1 MSDQRIAVGDVLS
14 SLLLASV
21 LFMVL
26 VGNCLVVAAVS
37 TSRKLRTVTN
47 VFIVNLAC
55 ADLLLGVFV
64 LPFSAVLEVKDEWV
78 FGNIWCQVWL
88 AVDVWLCT
96 ASILNLCCISLDRY
110 LAITRPIRYPSL
122 MSARRAKTLVVCVW
136 IFSFLICCP
145 PLIGWNDNSDTSD
158 ALSIANTSSGRD
170 TQERLEHEGFRGITI
185 APALLPAH
193 KARIKVTSGATN
205 TSPKTLEHLCITENS
220 SHLLNISACQ
230 MQSENIFF
238 LSTACELTN
247 SRGYR
252 IYAAL
257 GSFFI
262 PMLVMVFFYLQIY
275 RAAVKTIAA
284 YEKGELKTKYGVR
297 EDSSGGRLN
306 SVTLRIHRGGSSG
319 TAVGKSNCS
328 NRLQRG
334 ISYSNNAAIAAS
346 RNEEY
351 RQSNGLEHGR
361 SRVRETGSS
370 TTTYNERAKYSDG
383 SIVSLSELK
392 SLDNNTSRRGRSK
405 RNKHLVLCWKNGKR
419 FEEAE
424 MVETPIC
431 HNCGADLNQS
441 NHGKRSVLRCMSNE
455 SADSSSGDSRKYLSG
470 RAREHERASP
480 QNSGVI
486 MSSSSE
492 QTFQSE
498 TSLRPSEKN
507 GRIIS
512 RARFNT
518 PRPASV
524 LKIHMQ
530 KFNREKKA
538 AKTLA
543 IIVGAF
549 IMCWMPFFTIY
560 LVGAFC
566 ESCIPPAVF
575 SVTFW
580 LGYCNSAMNPCV
592 YGLFSKDFRFA
603 FRKLLTCR
611 YRLLRNYRPRL
622 QKQGA
627 NGRVPAIQLHLH
639 PQEEAKS
646 SSDVENQST

>member
-1 MSDQRIAVGDVLS
+1 MTVGDVLS

-26 VGNCLVVAAVS
+26 VGNCLVVAAVA

-64 LPFSAVLEVKDEWV
+64 LPFSAVLEVKDRWV

-110 LAITRPIRYPSL
+110 LAITRPIRYPGL
-122 MSARRAKTLVVCVW
+122 MSARRAKTLVACVW

-145 PLIGWNDNSDTSD
+145 PLVGWND
-158 ALSIANTSSGRD
+158 SSGSVQSDDNDFGNINGSRHKSRD
-170 TQERLEHEGFRGITI
+170 GIKYEIVSTTRLTSTQSIIPTGAESVILTTEPACSTKNSNNSNHGPFRCSSAEEER
-185 APALLPAH
+185 
-193 KARIKVTSGATN
+193 V
-205 TSPKTLEHLCITENS
+205 
-220 SHLLNISACQ
+220 Q
-230 MQSENIFF
+230 F
-238 LSTACELTN
+238 LTACELTN
-247 SRGYR
+247 SQGYR

-284 YEKGELKTKYGVR
+284 YNKGELKTKYGVR
-297 EDSSGGRLN
+297 EDSSGGRPN
-306 SVTLRIHRGGSSG
+306 SVTLRIHRGGSSSSALG
-319 TAVGKSNCS
+319 DSLCS
-328 NRLQRG
+328 VRNQRG
-334 ISYSNNAAIAAS
+334 MSYTNSTASSQGRTIENRQNNGI
-346 RNEEY
+346 EP
-351 RQSNGLEHGR
+351 GR
-361 SRVRETGSS
+361 SRRFDSGSPGIV
-370 TTTYNERAKYSDG
+370 YDERPKYSDA
-383 SIVSLSELK
+383 SIVSISELK
-392 SLDNNTSRRGRSK
+392 SIESGASLRGSSK
-405 RNKHLVLCWKNGKR
+405 SNGRHLILCWKKGRWRDRGKKT
-419 FEEAE
+419 
-424 MVETPIC
+424 ETPIC
-431 HNCGADLNQS
+431 HNCGADIKIS
-441 NHGKRSVLRCMSNE
+441 KHRKRDVLRCISNE
-455 SADSSSGDSRKYLSG
+455 SAEPSVDSSSADSRKHQLRQPEHG
-470 RAREHERASP
+470 RTSPHNAGSFERSC
-480 QNSGVI
+480 S
-486 MSSSSE
+486 
-492 QTFQSE
+492 FKSE
-498 TSLRPSEKN
+498 TSLTRSSTEMY
-507 GRIIS
+507 GRGMT
-512 RARFNT
+512 RARFAT
-518 PRPASV
+518 PRPANV
-524 LKIHMQ
+524 IKIHMQ

-549 IMCWMPFFTIY
+549 ILCWMPFFTIY

-566 ESCIPPAVF
+566 ESCIPPVVF

-611 YRLLRNYRPRL
+611 CQMWRNHVPRFRDNRA
-622 QKQGA
+622 G
-627 NGRVPAIQLHLH
+627 NRVPAIQLHQP
-639 PQEEAKS
+639 PQEDAKS
-646 SSDVENQST
+646 SSDNDNNSR